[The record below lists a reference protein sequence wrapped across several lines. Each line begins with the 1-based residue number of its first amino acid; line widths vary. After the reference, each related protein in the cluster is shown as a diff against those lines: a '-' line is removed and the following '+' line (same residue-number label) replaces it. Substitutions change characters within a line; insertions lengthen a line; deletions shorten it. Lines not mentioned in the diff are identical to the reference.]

1 MVDPVTSR
9 RWLYRTIFVLIG
21 VFGIYLNLLPVDPAA
36 GGLPGPDIPVL
47 LAYAWVLRRPDYV
60 PILLVALVLVA
71 TDILFVRPIGLWSAL
86 ALIGLEILRAREP
99 ISRDLPLLLEWAM
112 VGIVLGLVTA
122 AHWLALALFMVD
134 HPGFGLLALQFLVT
148 LACYPLVVAFTRW
161 GLRLRR
167 SSPGAV
173 DALGHRL

>member
-9 RWLYRTIFVLIG
+9 RWLYQALFVLIAMLG
-21 VFGIYLNLLPVDPAA
+21 VYANLLPVDPAP
-36 GGLPGPDIPVL
+36 GGLPGPDLPVL

-60 PILLVALVLVA
+60 PVLLVAAVLFA
-71 TDILFVRPIGLWSAL
+71 TDILFLRPIGLWSAL

-99 ISRDLPLLLEWAM
+99 ISRDFPPLLEWAM
-112 VGIVLGLVTA
+112 VGVVLAIVTA
-122 AHWLALALFMVD
+122 AHWLALSLFMVD
-134 HPGFGLLALQFLVT
+134 HPGFGLLALQYLTT

-167 SSPGAV
+167 TSPGEV